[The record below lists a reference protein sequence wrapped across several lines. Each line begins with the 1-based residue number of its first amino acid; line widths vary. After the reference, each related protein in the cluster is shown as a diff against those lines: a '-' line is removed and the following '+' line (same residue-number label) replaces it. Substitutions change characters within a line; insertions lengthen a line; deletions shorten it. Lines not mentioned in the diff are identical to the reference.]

1 MQDDELSWEN
11 EGGRPKPDDVDE
23 SELGGS
29 EVNASS

>member
-1 MQDDELSWEN
+1 MQNDELSWEN

-29 EVNASS
+29 EVTPVS